1 MNSLATY
8 DNIEVGDT
16 ITFPKSMNLVKSG
29 VVESTRKWNGNSMQ
43 VRCTN
48 GAKFEI
54 SRYTTDYVLSV
65 GEGN

>member
-1 MNSLATY
+1 MISLNTY

-16 ITFPKSMNLVKSG
+16 ITLPNSMNLVKSG
-29 VVESTRKWNGNSMQ
+29 VVSSTRKWNGNSMQ

-54 SRYTTDYVLSV
+54 SRYKSNYVLTVEES
-65 GEGN
+65 N